1 MGLIMKDNDLKQA
14 IRNAEHPA
22 LSADYERRALQKIR
36 LAIGTAPANARFL
49 GGNVL
54 GFTGLTRRSQAVLLA
69 LMLFAAAWVVQQQFI
84 SHAEEDLMSIDTL
97 SMSTL
102 LAL

>member
-1 MGLIMKDNDLKQA
+1 
-14 IRNAEHPA
+14 
-22 LSADYERRALQKIR
+22 
-36 LAIGTAPANARFL
+36 
-49 GGNVL
+49 
-54 GFTGLTRRSQAVLLA
+54 VLLA

>member
-1 MGLIMKDNDLKQA
+1 MKDNDLKQV
-14 IRNAEHPA
+14 IRDAEHPA
-22 LSADYERRALQKIR
+22 LSAGYERRALQKIR
-36 LAIGTAPANARFL
+36 LVTSTTPLSARML

-54 GFTGLTRRSQAVLLA
+54 GFTGLSWRSRAVLLA
-69 LMLFAAAWVVQQQFI
+69 LMLFAAAWVLQQQGIFQ
-84 SHAEEDLMSIDTL
+84 AEEDLMSIDTL